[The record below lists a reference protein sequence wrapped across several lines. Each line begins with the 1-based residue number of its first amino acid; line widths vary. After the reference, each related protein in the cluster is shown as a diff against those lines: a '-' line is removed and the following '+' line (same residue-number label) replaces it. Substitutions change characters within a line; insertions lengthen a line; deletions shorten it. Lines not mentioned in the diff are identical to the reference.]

1 MNSSGIHD
9 IRSSLLRWIVPLI
22 LLLLVGAMILVVATQ
37 PQGSSGRIS
46 YIVLIMVLIILDLI
60 AIIAIMRNRYVVASA
75 VIVLISIIGVWGSM
89 IADPAVG
96 THDFIPLMY
105 TTVSVLLSSIFLSLP
120 ATIVISVVQYVLLI
134 VVVINATDFPSFNWP
149 SLLAYA
155 FIMMA
160 LSIAVNYLIR
170 AQVSRLQKSAIE
182 DHLTGLFNRRYF
194 DVTLDQSLQKASLK
208 KTSLGLMLLDVDN
221 FKQYND
227 RYGHDAG
234 DEVLRCISAFF
245 LGHLRVTD
253 IVCRFG
259 GDEFAIILS
268 EVDEIALYKTAE
280 KIREEVKSLKVM
292 YQGVSLGPIAVSLG
306 LAIAFQHGV
315 TRNELVL
322 HADNSLLAA
331 KQQGKDRIV
340 M

>member
-1 MNSSGIHD
+1 
-9 IRSSLLRWIVPLI
+9 LI

-134 VVVINATDFPSFNWP
+134 FVVINATDFPAFNWP

-170 AQVSRLQKSAIE
+170 AQVSRLQKSAIK

-194 DVTLDQSLQKASLK
+194 DATLDQSLQKAILK
-208 KTSLGLMLLDVDN
+208 ESSLGLMLLDIDN

-227 RYGHDAG
+227 RYGHDTG
-234 DEVLRCISAFF
+234 DEVLRGISTF
-245 LGHLRVTD
+245 LIGHLRVTD

-280 KIREEVKSLKVM
+280 KIREEVKLLKVM
-292 YQGVSLGPIAVSLG
+292 YQGVSLEPIAVSLG

-315 TRNELVL
+315 TRSELLL

>member
-1 MNSSGIHD
+1 
-9 IRSSLLRWIVPLI
+9 
-22 LLLLVGAMILVVATQ
+22 
-37 PQGSSGRIS
+37 
-46 YIVLIMVLIILDLI
+46 MVLIILDLI

-134 VVVINATDFPSFNWP
+134 FVVINATDFPSFNWP
-149 SLLAYA
+149 SLLAYT

-170 AQVSRLQKSAIE
+170 AQVSRLQKSAIK
-182 DHLTGLFNRRYF
+182 DHITGLFNRRYF
-194 DVTLDQSLQKASLK
+194 DATLDQSLQKASLK

-234 DEVLRCISAFF
+234 D
-245 LGHLRVTD
+245 
-253 IVCRFG
+253 
-259 GDEFAIILS
+259 
-268 EVDEIALYKTAE
+268 
-280 KIREEVKSLKVM
+280 
-292 YQGVSLGPIAVSLG
+292 
-306 LAIAFQHGV
+306 
-315 TRNELVL
+315 
-322 HADNSLLAA
+322 
-331 KQQGKDRIV
+331 
-340 M
+340 